1 MTQPPPITTTH
12 SEAVL
17 PYLAFALLDSG
28 RGALLDDLRAREQVG
43 IATYG
48 APLVTHNGRNC
59 LADLYDELLDA
70 LMYSAQYE
78 LETGESLSE
87 DLHEIKRVAIRVKA
101 RLSTQGTAK

>member
-12 SEAVL
+12 SEPVL

-28 RGALLDDLRAREQVG
+28 RGALLDDLKAREQVG

-48 APLVTHNGRNC
+48 VSLMTHNGRNC

-78 LETGESLSE
+78 LETGESLSG
-87 DLHEIKRVAIRVKA
+87 DLHEIKRVAMRVKA
-101 RLSTQGTAK
+101 RLSAQGTAK